1 MQAARARVRAL
12 GVMLRDLDDVEA
24 STLLLRGEARSRLR
38 VGEEKPPCESPC
50 PGCGAYY
57 FALHAS
63 GCDFEQCP
71 ACGGQLASC
80 GCR

>member
-1 MQAARARVRAL
+1 MRFEEDSEAPTIR
-12 GVMLRDLDDVEA
+12 LRDETRA
-24 STLLLRGEARSRLR
+24 RLR

-57 FALHAS
+57 FALHAT
-63 GCDFEQCP
+63 GCEYEQCP

-80 GCR
+80 ACH